1 MSVYNKGFVLNGKR
15 VSVVG
20 AYSLDGL
27 IAVDYTEGTYDQVV
41 FQDFFRTL
49 VLPLLRPY
57 PQKNSVVVIDNARI
71 HSRHWLI
78 AACASVG
85 AVVLFL
91 SRYSPDLNPIEQLWA
106 MLKRYLQRRSGYHAG
121 NDSQQQLLI
130 EALDCAHTNMNHL
143 GNFAS
148 CGWVMDPADG
158 CLDRWVRL
166 AYNE

>member
-57 PQKNSVVVIDNARI
+57 PQKNSVVVIDNLC
-71 HSRHWLI
+71 SN
-78 AACASVG
+78 S
-85 AVVLFL
+85 
-91 SRYSPDLNPIEQLWA
+91 
-106 MLKRYLQRRSGYHAG
+106 
-121 NDSQQQLLI
+121 
-130 EALDCAHTNMNHL
+130 
-143 GNFAS
+143 
-148 CGWVMDPADG
+148 
-158 CLDRWVRL
+158 
-166 AYNE
+166 